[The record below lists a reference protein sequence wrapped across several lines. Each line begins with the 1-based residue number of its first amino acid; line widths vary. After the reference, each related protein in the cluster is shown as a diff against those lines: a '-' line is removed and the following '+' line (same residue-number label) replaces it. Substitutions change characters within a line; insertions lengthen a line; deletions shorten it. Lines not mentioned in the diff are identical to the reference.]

1 MSNKLYYGDNLY
13 VLRDHIASDSIDLIY
28 LDPPFNSNANYN
40 ILFKSPAGKGA
51 DSQIEAFEDSWHWND
66 KAEQAFH
73 EVMTS
78 GNTDVAELLRAM
90 RGFLKENDMMAYL
103 AMMAVRLI
111 ELHRVLKPTGSLYL
125 HCDPTASHYLKLLLD
140 GIFGGRMRAELIWKR
155 SSAHNDGKQG
165 AKQPGRIHDV
175 IFFYT
180 KADDWTWNPSFSAYD
195 EAYLASE
202 YKRQNHQG
210 RWYKETDLTAA
221 KPGGDVSYDWRVK
234 RPIGGPWEADLTDEW
249 LTPNDAWQYEAVKPY
264 EGRFWAYSKANLR
277 AFAESGHIIH
287 RSTGMPRLVQFADE
301 MPGIALQD
309 LWMDIPPISAKA
321 QERLGYPTQ
330 KPLALLERIINASSN
345 PGDVVLDPFCGCGT
359 AVDAAQKLGRQWI
372 GIDVTHLSIGLIERR
387 LQDRYGPNMLAKKN
401 PPRNGEVAPK
411 GSEGAIG
418 SHDASVGAG
427 GEPPP
432 SAADAAATSPSRG
445 GLAYSVIGTPNDID
459 SALKLAAEEP
469 HQFQYWITQAI
480 DGQPY
485 QGGRKGADRGIDGY
499 IYFTGHDRK
508 TEAAIISVKAGRNV
522 GVAMVRD
529 LKGVIE
535 REKSPIGLF
544 VCAVAPT
551 REMEREAAAAGVY
564 EGADGRTYPRLQIYT
579 LAEYFAGL
587 RPKVPLLDRQAASR
601 KAGVQD
607 DGHKQGTLL

>member
-1 MSNKLYYGDNLY
+1 MTNRLYYGDNLD
-13 VLRDHIASDSIDLIY
+13 VLRDHIASESVDLIY

-40 ILFKSPAGKGA
+40 ILFKSPAGKAA
-51 DSQIEAFEDSWHWND
+51 DSQIEAFEDTWHWND

-73 EVMTS
+73 DVMTS

-140 GIFGGRMRAELIWKR
+140 GVFGKENYVNEIVWKR
-155 SSAHNDGKQG
+155 SDSKNDAGQG
-165 AKQPGRIHDV
+165 AKHFGRVNDV
-175 IFFYT
+175 IFFYQKSDDRLWITPYEPLSEDYIRKFYKYQDSDGRRWKMDNMLGPGGAAKGNPEYEVMGVTRFWRYSKERMAELIAQGRVVQT
-180 KADDWTWNPSFSAYD
+180 KPGNVPM
-195 EAYLASE
+195 
-202 YKRQNHQG
+202 YKR
-210 RWYKETDLTAA
+210 YLDETKGTQVTSNWH
-221 KPGGDVSYDWRVK
+221 DVSM
-234 RPIGGPWEADLTDEW
+234 
-249 LTPNDAWQYEAVKPY
+249 
-264 EGRFWAYSKANLR
+264 LR
-277 AFAESGHIIH
+277 GWSGEKL
-287 RSTGMPRLVQFADE
+287 P
-301 MPGIALQD
+301 
-309 LWMDIPPISAKA
+309 
-321 QERLGYPTQ
+321 YPTQ

-359 AVDAAQKLGRQWI
+359 AVDAAQKLGRRWI

-387 LQDRYGPNMLAKKN
+387 LQDRYGPNLLAKRPGKN
-401 PPRNGEVAPK
+401 PSPTGEGDHAQH
-411 GSEGAIG
+411 GGGAQA
-418 SHDASVGAG
+418 ASLSGGGHEKQAVPLHQPAAG
-427 GEPPP
+427 PPP
-432 SAADAAATSPSRG
+432 RAGEDF
-445 GLAYSVIGTPNDID
+445 GLSYEVIGTPNDLD
-459 SALKLAAEEP
+459 SALKLAGEEP
-469 HQFQYWITQAI
+469 HQFQYWITQAV

-499 IYFTGHDRK
+499 LYFTGHDRK

-535 REKSPIGLF
+535 REKAPIGIF
-544 VCAVAPT
+544 ICAVNPT

-564 EGADGRTYPRLQIYT
+564 EGADGRSYPRLQIYT

-587 RPKVPLLDRQAASR
+587 RPKVPLLDRQAAYK
-601 KAGVQD
+601 KAGRAD
-607 DGHKQGTLL
+607 RNEGRQGSLL